1 MKVSLKDYEIQLAN
15 FVGDRRNSESKRMGL
30 KNAYKYDGSNHQADE
45 DSRVGARGELAVAK
59 AMNWYYDG
67 SVNTFKNGYDV
78 YKVQVRTRKEKHY
91 DLLVRSDDR
100 DEDVFVLVIPQND
113 REFIIHGWQVAKKCK
128 QKEFESKNNSRPV
141 AYFYPQKL
149 LNSMDTINTYLNENF
164 KEQNTVQIEEDNTD
178 PFNLD

>member
-1 MKVSLKDYEIQLAN
+1 MKVSLKDYEIHLAN

-30 KNAYKYDGSNHQADE
+30 KNAYKYNKSNDQADE

-91 DLLVRSDDR
+91 DLLVRPDDR
-100 DEDVFVLVIPQND
+100 DEDVFVLVIPQNEKD
-113 REFIIHGWQVAKKCK
+113 FIIHGWEVAKKCK
-128 QKEFESKNNSRPV
+128 RKEFESKNTSRPT
-141 AYFYPQKL
+141 AYFYPQGL
-149 LNSMDTINTYLNENF
+149 LNPMDTLKEYLDKNF
-164 KEQNTVQIEEDNTD
+164 KEQSVAESQQNDTD